1 MSAHILF
8 WTPGLLVAESQRQV
22 ISAKG
27 GNHAPLRGFFCT
39 NGWGKR
45 NLCFS
50 FKAKFSHRPGQQSH
64 TVVCF
69 VSYTVPNAAAQCSSP
84 MQQPAAQLS
93 FSSNHFFSSK
103 AKAEQNW
110 FFCKLT
116 QLGKKARR
124 LISISDGFGIK
135 FHLISSPRQNVSVI
149 FSPWQLY
156 IKMKVNETRI
166 KCPQEGEIN
175 LDFWQDLRGL
185 SQNGVV

>member
-1 MSAHILF
+1 MD
-8 WTPGLLVAESQRQV
+8 GGKE
-22 ISAKG
+22 ISAFLLKPSSPIAQG
-27 GNHAPLRGFFCT
+27 SNPTQWCV
-39 NGWGKR
+39 
-45 NLCFS
+45 S
-50 FKAKFSHRPGQQSH
+50 FPTPCPTQQ
-64 TVVCF
+64 
-69 VSYTVPNAAAQCSSP
+69 PNTAAQCSSP

-93 FSSNHFFSSK
+93 FSSNRFFSSK

-116 QLGKKARR
+116 QLGKKAKR